1 MHPTDER
8 ADAACVG
15 CCCSEESRSVWV
27 VFCES
32 RGHTTQPML
41 YILDAFSFF
50 WAALQ
55 SEQRAAVAAAWGET
69 VCAASTAQNNTT
81 CCTVMQ
87 QAWQAANKPDVH
99 QVSSYRQLLWLAGRY
114 FILHPA
120 VTRHPVA
127 PQRCT
132 ASAANRRLVV
142 VVDIVSSQRGM
153 FTASSAGYFLFFL
166 SRYQCLVG
174 TSDIL
179 HETYE
184 TSGEM
189 LPWPCVRQV
198 GRLAGWMQT
207 SVEVAQKTPRAS
219 ESNCQ
224 HTLLTTATVSNSQDS
239 FKKKKKNPDFKSTF
253 NF

>member
-1 MHPTDER
+1 MHQTEER
-8 ADAACVG
+8 PDAACVG
-15 CCCSEESRSVWV
+15 RCCSEESRSVWV

-32 RGHTTQPML
+32 RGHTTQSML
-41 YILDAFSFF
+41 HILDAFLFF

-81 CCTVMQ
+81 CCAVMQ
-87 QAWQAANKPDVH
+87 QWQAANKPGVH

-114 FILHPA
+114 FILRSPDTPWHLN
-120 VTRHPVA
+120 VA
-127 PQRCT
+127 LLLLQT
-132 ASAANRRLVV
+132 GGLLLLFLASEGCLQLLLQ
-142 VVDIVSSQRGM
+142 VSS
-153 FTASSAGYFLFFL
+153 FFFL
-166 SRYQCLVG
+166 SSLQISECLVG
-174 TSDIL
+174 TSDRL

-224 HTLLTTATVSNSQDS
+224 HTCWRLQQFQILKTL
-239 FKKKKKNPDFKSTF
+239 
-253 NF
+253 